1 MSFFI
6 AAVAMLV
13 LTACQA
19 TSLFPGGGPGKF
31 AGEFMADARPDE
43 LAFLSLTQT
52 GNEVSGYFIHVTCC
66 TDEVYY
72 CNKVT
77 GECDDELYDE
87 SSQERTVVRKV
98 HSYDVAV
105 HGVVVGDSITL
116 NFGWGKNL
124 TFASAT
130 GHKVGNK
137 IILTYPSGTGTVATF
152 TFVPSSQ
159 DAFNQAVVALRDEA
173 TRQQQAIRATE
184 QAVRATEEAQ
194 AQATQIAI
202 AGKEKVK
209 ELASKLYD
217 SIEVI
222 KQSTQRIKDGLD
234 DVKDALSE
242 EQSVIETMRAHLEEE
257 KQHAA
262 VRPVT
267 CYQANFVVDYDY
279 HSVLDYDY
287 NSTLPYFRNIF
298 ASVLKKLESELF
310 KVEAN
315 ERTARNIAWDLKQ
328 IMESGLYPL
337 PDFTECDWG
346 TCYSRPGDEEGPIAD
361 YLAAAAT
368 ALKELPALKAADAD
382 VLKTADGIMAEGKS
396 VLDAVQAMP
405 CVP

>member
-1 MSFFI
+1 MNTRMSFFI
-6 AAVAMLV
+6 AAAVVLA
-13 LTACQA
+13 LTACPA
-19 TSLFPGGGPGKF
+19 TSLFPGAGPSKF
-31 AGEFMADARPDE
+31 TGEFMADTGPDE
-43 LAFLSLTQT
+43 LVFLSLTQT
-52 GNEVSGYFIHVTCC
+52 GNEVSGYYIYVNC
-66 TDEVYY
+66 TKEGY
-72 CNKVT
+72 
-77 GECDDELYDE
+77 
-87 SSQERTVVRKV
+87 SSSV
-98 HSYDVAV
+98 SA
-105 HGVVVGDSITL
+105 HGVVDGDSITL
-116 NFGWGKNL
+116 NFGGEL
-124 TFASAT
+124 GFFITAT
-130 GHKVGNK
+130 GSKIGNK
-137 IILTYPSGTGTVATF
+137 IILTFPSASGTGTVVTLTF
-152 TFVPSSQ
+152 IPSSR
-159 DAFNQAVVALRDEA
+159 DAFNHAVAVCRDEVE
-173 TRQQQAIRATE
+173 QQQQSIRATE

-257 KQHAA
+257 KQHAS
-262 VRPVT
+262 VRPMT
-267 CYQANFVVDYDY
+267 CYQANAVVAHDYNATLKHDYDA
-279 HSVLDYDY
+279 SL
-287 NSTLPYFRNIF
+287 SYFRNIF

-315 ERTARNIAWDLKQ
+315 ERTARNIARDLKQ
-328 IMESGLYPL
+328 IMRTATYPL
-337 PDFTECDWG
+337 PDLTSCEWW